1 MIEDP
6 GAPGR
11 WFPPQRGPVLLIGNP
26 GNLFPQ
32 HLAALWRSMGLDAR
46 ILTRRPYGGPVHLA
60 GVPVTV
66 TSETEGRSLGRA
78 CGWIERVAWLFESRL
93 VAAQQDRYRRAM
105 GSETS
110 YRPYVSPWLADAA
123 ALSHVVR
130 KMRPQFVCGL
140 EVFAYGLATAFS
152 WNVPRILM
160 PWGGDVYMYGHT
172 TSLAFAA
179 VRHALNHVDL
189 VVPGS
194 PLARDYLHETFGVPV
209 ERMHCGGLWALDRAL
224 SHPAS
229 PSDRARIC
237 GRYGID
243 PRALVVMNVR
253 RFFPAWGSDLALE
266 AFRRFARQCPS
277 APFVML
283 GGGGTE
289 ALVSR
294 AREAV
299 GGDGLRGRFTFLDG
313 DIPVEECRDLMKVAE
328 IFVSLMRERDM
339 RPLASILEATACG
352 AAPVLWDQPE
362 YRAMERMGY
371 RAIFCP
377 AEDVGAVVEGLRR
390 YADDSVLRRETAA
403 TNRAY
408 LDAHEDGRRQAI
420 DLLAR
425 IRSIC
430 DARARA

>member
-6 GAPGR
+6 GGPGR
-11 WFPPQRGPVLLIGNP
+11 WFPPQRGPVLVIGNP

-78 CGWIERVAWLFESRL
+78 WGGIERAAWLFESRL

-110 YRPYVSPWLADAA
+110 YRPYVSPALADAA

-130 KMRPQFVCGL
+130 KMKPEFVCGQ
-140 EVFAYGLATAFS
+140 EVFSYGLATAFC

-179 VRHALNHVDL
+179 VRYALNHVDL

-194 PLARDYLHETFGVPV
+194 PLARDYLHETFGVPM

-224 SHPAS
+224 SHPAR

-237 GRYGID
+237 ARYGID
-243 PRALVVMNVR
+243 PAALVVMNVR
-253 RFFPAWGSDLALE
+253 RFFPAWGCDLALE
-266 AFRRFARQCPS
+266 AFRRFARQCAS
-277 APFVML
+277 AHFVML

-289 ALVSR
+289 AHVSR
-294 AREAV
+294 AREV
-299 GGDGLRGRFTFLDG
+299 VEGDGLRGRFTFFAG
-313 DIPVEECRDLMKVAE
+313 DVPVDECRDLMKVSE
-328 IFVSLMRERDM
+328 VFVSLMRERDM

-352 AAPVLWDQPE
+352 AAPVLGDQPE
-362 YRAMERMGY
+362 YRAMEQMGY

-377 AEDVGAVVEGLRR
+377 TEDVEAVVEGLRR
-390 YADDSVLRRETAA
+390 YADDPVLRRETSAA
-403 TNRAY
+403 NQAY
-408 LDAHEDGRRQAI
+408 LDAHEDGRGQAI